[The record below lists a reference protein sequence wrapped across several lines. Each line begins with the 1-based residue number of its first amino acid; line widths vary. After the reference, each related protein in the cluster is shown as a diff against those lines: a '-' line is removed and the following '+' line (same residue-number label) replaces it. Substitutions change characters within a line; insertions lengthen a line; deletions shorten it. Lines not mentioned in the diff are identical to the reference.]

1 MQERRQ
7 VNDCIHVLHRRSDR
21 RSVSDIAN
29 QNFYVLR
36 EHALG
41 RSIERKGADLITGL
55 VRRVDNARP
64 NGAGSAGY

>member
-1 MQERRQ
+1 M
-7 VNDCIHVLHRRSDR
+7 NDCIHVLHRRSDR
-21 RSVSDIAN
+21 RLVSDIAN

-36 EHALG
+36 EHARG

-55 VRRVDNARP
+55 VHRVDNARP